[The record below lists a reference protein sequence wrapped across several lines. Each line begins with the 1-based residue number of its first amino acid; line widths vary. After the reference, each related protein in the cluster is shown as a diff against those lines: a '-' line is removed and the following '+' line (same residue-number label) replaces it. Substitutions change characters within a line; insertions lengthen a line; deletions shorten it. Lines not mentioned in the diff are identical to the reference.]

1 MIDAPHGLAA
11 VLRGPAK
18 PDLAIDPR
26 VVVVSDTVD
35 HTDGIAIGLG
45 RLAVAA
51 RRAGHAMTL
60 VGSAAGARAVAVD
73 DAVVRIPAAMSAALP
88 IYPDY
93 VWHVPEL
100 PPLVAQLAAH
110 ADLVQLAT
118 PGPMGLAGL
127 IAGRM
132 LGLPVIGQYHTEVAE
147 YAARMTGLPFVAG
160 LVSPFVGWFYR
171 QVDLCLAPS
180 AAVEARLASL
190 GVDEHRICRVPRGCD
205 LQLFDPARRARA
217 SLGWGDEPV
226 VLYVGR
232 LSREKNLDVLAAAW
246 RIVRARH
253 PNARLVVAGDGP
265 ARATLAACAGAT
277 LYGTLHGEALAQVFA
292 SADVFAFPSETETFG
307 NVVVEAAA
315 SGVPAVVVRAGAAHE
330 HVIAGETG
338 EIVASNDA
346 PAFAAAI
353 GALLDDPARRAAMAH
368 AARVHAASYDLDR
381 AVAATWAIY
390 RDVEAPSRARA
401 AS

>member
-1 MIDAPHGLAA
+1 MIN
-11 VLRGPAK
+11 
-18 PDLAIDPR
+18 PR
-26 VVVVSDTVD
+26 IAVVSDTVD
-35 HTDGIAIGLG
+35 NTDGIAIGLG
-45 RLAVAA
+45 RLAAAA

-60 VGSAAGARAVAVD
+60 VGSAATAARAID
-73 DAVVRIPAAMSAALP
+73 DSVVRIPAAMSAALP
-88 IYPDY
+88 ICPDY
-93 VWHVPEL
+93 MWHVPEL
-100 PPLVAQLAAH
+100 PPLVSHLASH

-147 YAARMTGLPFVAG
+147 FAARLTGVPLVAG

-180 AAVEARLASL
+180 AAAAVRLAAL
-190 GVDEHRICRVPRGCD
+190 GVAESRICRVQRGVD
-205 LQLFDPARRARA
+205 LDLFDPARRDRAR
-217 SLGWGDEPV
+217 LGWGDGPI

-232 LSREKNLDVLAAAW
+232 LSREKSLDVLAAAW
-246 RIVRARH
+246 RTVHASRPDAKLIV
-253 PNARLVVAGDGP
+253 VGDGP
-265 ARATLAACAGAT
+265 ARGVLAACEGAT
-277 LYGTLHGEALAQVFA
+277 LLGTLHGEALADVFA

-315 SGVPAVVVRAGAAHE
+315 SGLPAVVVRAGAAHE

-338 EIVASNDA
+338 EIVEAGDA
-346 PAFAAAI
+346 GAFAAAI
-353 GALLDDPARRAAMAH
+353 CALLADPARRAAMGQ
-368 AARVHAASYDLDR
+368 AARVHAARYDLDR
-381 AVAATWAIY
+381 AVDATWAIY
-390 RDVEAPSRARA
+390 REVPALVRTRA

>member
-1 MIDAPHGLAA
+1 MIS
-11 VLRGPAK
+11 
-18 PDLAIDPR
+18 PR
-26 VVVVSDTVD
+26 IAVVSDTVD
-35 HTDGIAIGLG
+35 NTDGIAIGLG
-45 RLAVAA
+45 RLAAAA

-60 VGSAAGARAVAVD
+60 VGSAAAAARAIAVD
-73 DAVVRIPAAMSAALP
+73 ESAVRIPAAMSASLP

-100 PPLVAQLAAH
+100 PPLVAHLAAN
-110 ADLVQLAT
+110 ADVVQLAT

-147 YAARMTGLPFVAG
+147 YAARLTGLPFVAG

-180 AAVEARLASL
+180 AAAAVRLAGL
-190 GVDEHRICRVPRGCD
+190 GVPGSQVWRVPRGVD
-205 LQLFDPARRARA
+205 LGLFDPARRDRAR
-217 SLGWGDEPV
+217 LGWGDEPV

-232 LSREKNLDVLAAAW
+232 LSREKNLDLLAAAW
-246 RIVRARH
+246 RSVRAAR
-253 PNARLVVAGDGP
+253 PDARLVVVGDGP
-265 ARATLAACAGAT
+265 ARATLAGCDGAT
-277 LYGTLHGEALAQVFA
+277 LLGTLHGEALAAVFA

-315 SGVPAVVVRAGAAHE
+315 SGLPTVVVRKGAAHE

-338 EIVASNDA
+338 EIVAPGDA

-353 GALLDDPARRAAMAH
+353 GALLADPLRRAAMARAAREH
-368 AARVHAASYDLDR
+368 AATSDLDR

-390 RDVEAPSRARA
+390 RDLPAVARARA